1 MITYSA
7 CGCNRSDSFFVPT
20 TISVAITLDKSWY
33 FPPTIS
39 PVRND
44 HRQLVTVSYL
54 VVLSLR
60 NNKGLVVP
68 YFLDK
73 ASPAHPMGWASIEEA
88 PAQANRLT
96 VPLCTFVSA

>member
-60 NNKGLVVP
+60 NNKGPVVP

-73 ASPAHPMGWASIEEA
+73 ASIEEA